1 MRTNVTPVARTK
13 QDDAVCKVKR
23 QQKKKKLSSDALTG

>member
-1 MRTNVTPVARTK
+1 MCTNVTPVARTK

-23 QQKKKKLSSDALTG
+23 QQNKKLSSEALTG